1 MANLFDIGSGG
12 SRIRY
17 FVCKSSE
24 EIILNT
30 LEIITADE
38 YLYRILI
45 NEGYE
50 RIVFLDEDASAFS
63 YDEFSKMSFEKVKE
77 FEKENRRLSKEEKAE
92 LIDNIKKSAGNNGLS
107 ALKLNNLKRA
117 GTPPK
122 PESDEKQPKQPKQ
135 PMFGKRKV
143 IWTETQWNSHVG
155 ECLSSE
161 YIKTALVMPISRF
174 FGGEYKKRGRML
186 TRNLKDAART
196 KNVVIFKL
204 DNEDQ
209 FLVNWANDDAVR
221 TMDADMASIYRN
233 HVAGKKVSISDILKK
248 RLIKVSGLNSSDIA
262 NCILRLKYI
271 ESDSQKRYFANLNV
285 TQSYLLGR
293 SVFGHVENKKP
304 IVEDNDDTFVS
315 SDVGTRT
322 IFDILKNYANSIVEE
337 YKDKIDDEEWD
348 YTPHSD
354 VSSYGLERVNLRYAK
369 DNIKS
374 NKIFDIEEA
383 FSEVIGLDDV
393 KNLIRKW
400 KARLK
405 VQEQKKDTG
414 TNNTMT
420 RHMMFKG
427 NSGTG
432 KTKMARIVADILYNM
447 NILKTNK
454 LVEVKRSDL
463 VEGYVGKTAP
473 KTREV
478 IESALDGVLFI
489 DEAYS
494 LSRGGENDFGKEAID
509 ELVKMMDDNRDRLV
523 VILAGYGK
531 EMDDFLDKNDGLK
544 SRIPNIIEFPNYEV
558 DQLMQIAQ
566 GMYSAQKYE
575 LDEAAKDVLRSKLEA
590 ASHERNFG
598 NGRYVRNLMEES
610 INNQAYRLTQKK
622 DYSPS
627 ESNIILAEDI
637 DAQLTDDINTQMKG
651 QEFDLE
657 AVFNKIIGLDSVKKI
672 IRAWRSEQEIQKK
685 RKENDLPV
693 DETKTMHMM
702 FTGNPGT
709 GKTTMARIVADI
721 LYNMNILKTNKLV
734 EVKRSDL
741 VEGYV
746 GKTAPKTR
754 EVIES
759 ALDGVLFIDE
769 AYSLSRGGEN
779 DFGKEAIDELV
790 KMMDDNRDRLVV
802 ILAGYGK
809 EMDDFLDKNDGLK
822 AKISNIIEFP
832 DYTVDELMQIAREM
846 YGALQYELDEEATDA
861 LRSKLETASHE
872 EHFGN
877 GRTVRN
883 IYEKSVS
890 QQALRLSKKEVGK
903 EELTKIIAEDINGIS

>member
-24 EIILNT
+24 EIIMNT
-30 LEIITADE
+30 LELITADE

-50 RIVFLDEDASAFS
+50 RIVFLDEDVSAFS

-92 LIDNIKKSAGNNGLS
+92 LIDNIKKSAGNNNGLS

-122 PESDEKQPKQPKQ
+122 PESDEKQPKQ

-186 TRNLKDAART
+186 TRNLNDAART

-221 TMDADMASIYRN
+221 TMDADMASIYGN

-248 RLIKVSGLNSSDIA
+248 RLINVSGLNSSDIA

-285 TQSYLLGR
+285 TQSYLLGQAI
-293 SVFGHVENKKP
+293 FEHVENKKP

-322 IFDILKNYANSIVEE
+322 IFDILKNYANAIVEE

-383 FSEVIGLDDV
+383 FSEVIGLDSV
-393 KNLIRKW
+393 KSIIRDW
-400 KARLK
+400 KDMLEI
-405 VQEQKKDTG
+405 QEERNNTG
-414 TNNTMT
+414 INNTMT

-427 NSGTG
+427 NPGTG
-432 KTKMARIVADILYNM
+432 KTTMARIVADILYNM

-454 LVEVKRSDL
+454 LVEVDRSNL
-463 VEGYVGKTAP
+463 VAGYVGQTAT

-494 LSRGGENDFGKEAID
+494 LSGGGEKDFGKEAIA
-509 ELVKMMDDNRDRLV
+509 ELVKMMEDNRDRLV
-523 VILAGYGK
+523 VILAGYGD
-531 EMDDFLDKNDGLK
+531 EMDDFLNSNAGLK
-544 SRIPNIIEFPNYEV
+544 SRISNIIEFPDYTV
-558 DQLMQIAQ
+558 DELMKIAQ
-566 GMYSAQKYE
+566 EMYSAQKYE
-575 LDEAAKDVLRSKLEA
+575 LDEAATDALRSKLEA
-590 ASHERNFG
+590 ASQEKDFG
-598 NGRYVRNLMEES
+598 NGRYVRDLMEES
-610 INNQAYRLTQKK
+610 IRKQNSRLKKKK
-622 DYSPS
+622 DYLPS
-627 ESNIILAEDI
+627 ELDIILAEDI
-637 DAQLTDDINTQMKG
+637 NAQLTGDIDTQMKEK
-651 QEFDLE
+651 EFDLE
-657 AVFNKIIGLDSVKKI
+657 AVFNKIIGLDTVKEI
-672 IRAWRSEQEIQKK
+672 IRAWKSEQEIQKK
-685 RKENDLPV
+685 RKENGLPV

-734 EVKRSDL
+734 EVTRADL
-741 VEGYV
+741 VGKYV
-746 GKTAPKTR
+746 GESAPQTR
-754 EVIES
+754 KKIEE

-779 DFGKEAIDELV
+779 DFGKEVIDELV
-790 KMMDDNRDRLVV
+790 KMMDENRDRLVV
-802 ILAGYGK
+802 ILAGYGD
-809 EMDDFLDKNDGLK
+809 EMNNVLDSNAGLK
-822 AKISNIIEFP
+822 SRISNIIEFP
-832 DYTVDELMQIAREM
+832 DYTVDELMQIAQEM

-861 LRSKLETASHE
+861 LRSKLEASSHE

>member
-24 EIILNT
+24 EIIMNT
-30 LEIITADE
+30 LELITADE
-38 YLYRILI
+38 YLYRVLI

-50 RIVFLDEDASAFS
+50 RIVFLDEDVSAFS

-117 GTPPK
+117 GTPTK
-122 PESDEKQPKQPKQ
+122 PESDEKQPKQ

-186 TRNLKDAART
+186 TRNLNDAART

-209 FLVNWANDDAVR
+209 FLVNWANDEAVR
-221 TMDADMASIYRN
+221 TMDGDMATIYGN
-233 HVAGKKVSISDILKK
+233 HVAGKKASISDILKK

-271 ESDSQKRYFANLNV
+271 ESDSQKRYLANLNV

-293 SVFGHVENKKP
+293 SIFEHVENKKP

-405 VQEQKKDTG
+405 VQEQKKDIG
-414 TNNTMT
+414 SNNTMT

-463 VEGYVGKTAP
+463 VAGYVGQTATQ
-473 KTREV
+473 TREV

-494 LSRGGENDFGKEAID
+494 LSAGGEKDFGIEAIN

-523 VILAGYGK
+523 VILAGYSK

-544 SRIPNIIEFPNYEV
+544 SRIPNIIQFPDYEV

-566 GMYSAQKYE
+566 GMYSAQRYE

-627 ESNIILAEDI
+627 EWNIILAEDI
-637 DAQLTDDINTQMKG
+637 DAQLTEDIDTQMKG
-651 QEFDLE
+651 KEFDLE
-657 AVFNKIIGLDSVKKI
+657 AVFNKIIGLDTVKEI
-672 IRAWRSEQEIQKK
+672 IRAWKSEQEIQKK
-685 RKENDLPV
+685 RKENGLPV

-734 EVKRSDL
+734 EVTRADL
-741 VEGYV
+741 VGKYV
-746 GKTAPKTR
+746 GESAPQTR
-754 EVIES
+754 KKIEE

-779 DFGKEAIDELV
+779 DFGKEVIDELV
-790 KMMDDNRDRLVV
+790 KMMDENRDRLVV
-802 ILAGYGK
+802 ILAGYGD
-809 EMDDFLDKNDGLK
+809 EMNNVLDSNAGLK
-822 AKISNIIEFP
+822 SRISNIIEFP
-832 DYTVDELMQIAREM
+832 DYTVDELMQIAQEM

-861 LRSKLETASHE
+861 LRSKLEAASHE

-903 EELTKIIAEDINGIS
+903 EELTKIIAEDINGIL

>member
-24 EIILNT
+24 EIIMNT
-30 LEIITADE
+30 LELITADE
-38 YLYRILI
+38 YLYRVLI

-50 RIVFLDEDASAFS
+50 RIVFLDEDVSAFS

-117 GTPPK
+117 GTPTK
-122 PESDEKQPKQPKQ
+122 PESDEKQPKQ

-186 TRNLKDAART
+186 TRNLNDAART

-209 FLVNWANDDAVR
+209 FLVNWANDEAVR
-221 TMDADMASIYRN
+221 TMDGDMATIYGN
-233 HVAGKKVSISDILKK
+233 HVAGKKASISDILKK

-293 SVFGHVENKKP
+293 SIFEHVENKKP

-405 VQEQKKDTG
+405 VQEQKKDIG
-414 TNNTMT
+414 SNNTMT

-432 KTKMARIVADILYNM
+432 KTKMARIVADILY
-447 NILKTNK
+447 KW
-454 LVEVKRSDL
+454 
-463 VEGYVGKTAP
+463 
-473 KTREV
+473 
-478 IESALDGVLFI
+478 
-489 DEAYS
+489 
-494 LSRGGENDFGKEAID
+494 
-509 ELVKMMDDNRDRLV
+509 NRDY
-523 VILAGYGK
+523 YGICNCW
-531 EMDDFLDKNDGLK
+531 L
-544 SRIPNIIEFPNYEV
+544 
-558 DQLMQIAQ
+558 
-566 GMYSAQKYE
+566 
-575 LDEAAKDVLRSKLEA
+575 
-590 ASHERNFG
+590 
-598 NGRYVRNLMEES
+598 
-610 INNQAYRLTQKK
+610 
-622 DYSPS
+622 
-627 ESNIILAEDI
+627 
-637 DAQLTDDINTQMKG
+637 
-651 QEFDLE
+651 
-657 AVFNKIIGLDSVKKI
+657 
-672 IRAWRSEQEIQKK
+672 
-685 RKENDLPV
+685 
-693 DETKTMHMM
+693 
-702 FTGNPGT
+702 
-709 GKTTMARIVADI
+709 
-721 LYNMNILKTNKLV
+721 
-734 EVKRSDL
+734 
-741 VEGYV
+741 
-746 GKTAPKTR
+746 
-754 EVIES
+754 
-759 ALDGVLFIDE
+759 
-769 AYSLSRGGEN
+769 
-779 DFGKEAIDELV
+779 
-790 KMMDDNRDRLVV
+790 
-802 ILAGYGK
+802 
-809 EMDDFLDKNDGLK
+809 
-822 AKISNIIEFP
+822 
-832 DYTVDELMQIAREM
+832 
-846 YGALQYELDEEATDA
+846 
-861 LRSKLETASHE
+861 
-872 EHFGN
+872 
-877 GRTVRN
+877 
-883 IYEKSVS
+883 
-890 QQALRLSKKEVGK
+890 
-903 EELTKIIAEDINGIS
+903 